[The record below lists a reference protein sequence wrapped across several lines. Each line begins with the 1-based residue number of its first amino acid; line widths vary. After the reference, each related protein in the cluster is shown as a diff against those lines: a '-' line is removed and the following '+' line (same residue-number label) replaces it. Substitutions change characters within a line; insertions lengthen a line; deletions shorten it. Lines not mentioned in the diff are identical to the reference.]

1 MIERWHAL
9 ASRER
14 RFVVIGGI
22 AALAVLVLAVLVPL
36 NGSVERAEARID
48 GKAQDLAWM
57 QSVAPEL
64 AGAGPVNTP
73 TTGESLVVVIDRA
86 ARESGLST
94 SLVSSEPSGPNA
106 LRVRFEKAPFD
117 RLVGLLGRLAE
128 QHGAHAEAATVD
140 SGEAPGIVNA
150 SFVLRT
156 R

>member
-1 MIERWHAL
+1 MIERWNAL
-9 ASRER
+9 APRER

-22 AALAVLVLAVLVPL
+22 ATVVLIVLAVLVPL
-36 NGSVERAEARID
+36 ESSVERAHVRID
-48 GKAQDLAWM
+48 EKAQDLAWM

-64 AGAGPVNTP
+64 AAAGPVSASRSS
-73 TTGESLVVVIDRA
+73 ESLVVVIDRA
-86 ARESGLST
+86 ARESGLS
-94 SLVSSEPSGPNA
+94 SALVSSEPSGPNA

-117 RLVGLLGRLAE
+117 RLVGLLARLAE